1 MKRFIS
7 IFWILICTLS
17 VFQNGHVSAGK
28 CIICKFGSILTPL
41 NSSITTKLNTD
52 KPLKSRHSMTLSLEN
67 SISVKASLDHYT
79 EKHLPTSSKPDE
91 EHIKSSSPRTSVADL
106 SPDDKESFVLVF
118 TSMYGHLTDPIP
130 TDMVINLVGVLACS
144 PKLFSTLTQPCLNS
158 ALSILAVNQCALHQV
173 PPKESGLFLKGLLS
187 LSPGVLN
194 SIPKSSFVSIL
205 GMVSSTEF
213 FNEIPQSST
222 MNLITA
228 LSMSKSSV
236 NCLPLQTLLSLLS
249 FIASKTHTE
258 FMMKLPPSTHFGF
271 LDGLLDTLDD
281 SSPFLVN
288 TIPTSVLVTILSP
301 AMTSRMLSVLPISSF
316 DSLVSV
322 LGSSQA
328 LSKDLPVSNF
338 ISMINILITSPK
350 ILGSLNPNNV
360 AKMLSTV
367 ATCPSI
373 FDSLPSNLMHQL
385 FESITVYLPSSLA
398 CITANEYSILFGKK
412 N

>member
-1 MKRFIS
+1 MYNNIHLAIVGALRRNLTW
-7 IFWILICTLS
+7 IFLQT
-17 VFQNGHVSAGK
+17 
-28 CIICKFGSILTPL
+28 
-41 NSSITTKLNTD
+41 
-52 KPLKSRHSMTLSLEN
+52 
-67 SISVKASLDHYT
+67 LDHHT
-79 EKHLPTSSKPDE
+79 EKHLPTTTKSDEDLIKP
-91 EHIKSSSPRTSVADL
+91 SSPTTLADM
-106 SPDDKESFVLVF
+106 SPEDKESFVLVF

-130 TDMVINLVGVLACS
+130 SDMVVNLVGVFGCS
-144 PKLFSTLTQPCLNS
+144 PKLFYTLTQPTLNS

-173 PPKESGLFLKGLLS
+173 PPKDSGLFLKGLLS

-205 GMVSSTEF
+205 GMVSSADF
-213 FNEIPQSST
+213 FDDIPQSST
-222 MNLITA
+222 YNLITA

-249 FIASKTHTE
+249 FIASQPHPE
-258 FMMKLPPSTHFGF
+258 YLMKLPPSTHFGF
-271 LDGLLDTLDD
+271 LGGLLDTLDD
-281 SSPFLVN
+281 TSPFLVN

-301 AMTSRMLSVLPISSF
+301 VMSSRVLSVLPISSF

-328 LSKDLPVSNF
+328 LSKDLPVTHF
-338 ISMINILITSPK
+338 ISMINILITSPN
-350 ILGSLNPNNV
+350 ILSSLNPNNL

-373 FDSLPSNLMHQL
+373 FDNLPSTLMRQL
-385 FESITVYLPSSLA
+385 YESIAVYLPSSLA